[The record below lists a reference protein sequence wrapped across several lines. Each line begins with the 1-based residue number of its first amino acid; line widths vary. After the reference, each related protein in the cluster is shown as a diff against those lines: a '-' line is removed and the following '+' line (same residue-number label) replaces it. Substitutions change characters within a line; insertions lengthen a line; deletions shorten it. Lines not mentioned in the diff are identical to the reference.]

1 MLSLH
6 GHYRGPSCV
15 NRVLYHPFPMSYQPI
30 GKQRGLFILAVL
42 DGKCGRLF
50 SRLRFDACLCA
61 AADASEKKKKLV
73 ESVQVCSILF
83 SRQLK
88 RKTLGFTWA

>member
-1 MLSLH
+1 
-6 GHYRGPSCV
+6 
-15 NRVLYHPFPMSYQPI
+15 MSYQPI
-30 GKQRGLFILAVL
+30 GKQMGLFILAVL

-61 AADASEKKKKLV
+61 AADSSEKKKKLV

-88 RKTLGFTWA
+88 RKTVGFTWA